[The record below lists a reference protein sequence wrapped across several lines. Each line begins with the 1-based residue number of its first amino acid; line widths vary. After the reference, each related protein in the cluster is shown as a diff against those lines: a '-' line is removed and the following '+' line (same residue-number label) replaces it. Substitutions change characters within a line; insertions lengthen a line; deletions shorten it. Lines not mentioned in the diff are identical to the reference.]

1 MVNYS
6 ERDRQRWLQASPTHN
21 KIFQWIMEYGT
32 MCQDFLKEIIPER
45 DFSHL
50 EIISEKSLKN
60 VNHKEIRLDI
70 LATDKQ
76 GNNYNIEM
84 QVADEHNVI
93 EQSLYYQSL
102 LVAGM
107 LDAGDKYQDIR
118 QSYVIFLCLFPPLKD
133 LRKPDRVISHLERRV
148 AEELEYSLKDR
159 THTILLNLDGD
170 LRTVNPNLRG
180 FIQALKQQ
188 PQTNT
193 SDLGNQLTQAF
204 KDIKADQRKERS
216 YMMLTEAEQDE
227 IRMEGRREGKME
239 SAKKFIP
246 RLQIEE
252 RWDAAMEEFDYD
264 ADKAKAFLEE
274 NHIKY

>member
-1 MVNYS
+1 MANYS
-6 ERDRQRWLQASPTHN
+6 ARDRQRWLQASPTHN

-76 GNNYNIEM
+76 GNKYNIEM
-84 QVADEHNVI
+84 QVADEHNVV
-93 EQSLYYQSL
+93 ERLLYYQSL
-102 LVAGM
+102 LVAG
-107 LDAGDKYQDIR
+107 GDKYQDIR
-118 QSYVIFLCLFPPLKD
+118 QSYVIFLCLFSPLKD
-133 LRKPDRVISHLERRV
+133 VQRPDRVISHLERRV
-148 AEELEYSLKDR
+148 TEELEYSLKDR

-188 PQTNT
+188 PQTTT
-193 SDLGNQLTQAF
+193 SDLGNQLIQAF
-204 KDIKADQRKERS
+204 KDIKADQGKERS
-216 YMMLTEAEQDE
+216 YMMLTKAEQDE
-227 IRMEGRREGKME
+227 IRMKERLE
-239 SAKKFIP
+239 SAKRYIP
-246 RLQIEE
+246 RLRIEE

-264 ADKAKAFLEE
+264 ADKAKDFLEE
-274 NHIKY
+274 NNIEY

>member
-1 MVNYS
+1 MNGTGSVGCRLVRPIIKSFSGLWNL
-6 ERDRQRWLQASPTHN
+6 ERCA
-21 KIFQWIMEYGT
+21 
-32 MCQDFLKEIIPER
+32 QDFLKEIIPER

-50 EIISEKSLKN
+50 KIISEKRLKN

-76 GNNYNIEM
+76 GNKYNIEM
-84 QVADEHNVI
+84 QVADEHNVV
-93 EQSLYYQSL
+93 ERSLYYQSL

-107 LDAGDKYQDIR
+107 LDARDKYQDIR
-118 QSYVIFLCLFPPLKD
+118 QSYVIFLCLFSPLKD
-133 LRKPDRVISHLERRV
+133 VQRPDRVISHLERRV
-148 AEELEYSLKDR
+148 TEELEYSLKDR

-193 SDLGNQLTQAF
+193 SDLGNQLIQAF
-204 KDIKADQRKERS
+204 KDIKADQGKERS
-216 YMMLTEAEQDE
+216 YMMLTKAEQDE
-227 IRMEGRREGKME
+227 IRMKERLE
-239 SAKKFIP
+239 SAKRYIP
-246 RLQIEE
+246 RLRIEE

-264 ADKAKAFLEE
+264 ADKAKAKAFLEE
-274 NHIKY
+274 NNIEY

>member
-1 MVNYS
+1 
-6 ERDRQRWLQASPTHN
+6 
-21 KIFQWIMEYGT
+21 MEYGT

-76 GNNYNIEM
+76 GNKYNIEM
-84 QVADEHNVI
+84 QVADEHNVV
-93 EQSLYYQSL
+93 ERSLYYQSL

-107 LDAGDKYQDIR
+107 LNAGAKYQDIR
-118 QSYVIFLCLFPPLKD
+118 QSYVIFLCLFSPLKD
-133 LRKPDRVISHLERRV
+133 VQRPDRVISHLERRV
-148 AEELEYSLKDR
+148 TEELEYSLKDR

-170 LRTVNPNLRG
+170 LGTVSPNLRG
-180 FIQALKQQ
+180 FVQALKQQ
-188 PQTNT
+188 PQTTT

-204 KDIKADQRKERS
+204 QDIKADQGKERS
-216 YMMLTEAEQDE
+216 YMMLTKAEQDE
-227 IRMEGRREGKME
+227 IRMKGRMEGKIE
-239 SAKKFIP
+239 SAKRYIP
-246 RLQIEE
+246 RLRIEE

-274 NHIKY
+274 NHIEY